1 MHLGLLFEI
10 SALSE
15 GFSLSEFEFKIKWFW
30 VLQGNNRLEWSLSN
44 RHSRSTVR
52 SILAAWDWT
61 WTLTPQRP
69 PQSNLW
75 NQSTRTK
82 MKALCMICDCII
94 ANYESVMLEILFFF
108 EMKIFEIW
116 RKNRL
121 IADSFHQRKASKKL
135 PNQDNVLLDF
145 LEEKE
150 NIWHFSMNNEINIKA
165 EFSLSEIKR
174 IP

>member
-1 MHLGLLFEI
+1 
-10 SALSE
+10 
-15 GFSLSEFEFKIKWFW
+15 
-30 VLQGNNRLEWSLSN
+30 
-44 RHSRSTVR
+44 
-52 SILAAWDWT
+52 
-61 WTLTPQRP
+61 
-69 PQSNLW
+69 
-75 NQSTRTK
+75 
-82 MKALCMICDCII
+82 
-94 ANYESVMLEILFFF
+94 
-108 EMKIFEIW
+108 MKIFEIW

-165 EFSLSEIKR
+165 EFSVSEIER

>member
-1 MHLGLLFEI
+1 MISSSLTDSTGFRKWSLVHLGLLFEI

-82 MKALCMICDCII
+82 MKALCMICDRII
-94 ANYESVMLEILFFF
+94 ANYESVMLEIHFFF
-108 EMKIFEIW
+108 W
-116 RKNRL
+116 
-121 IADSFHQRKASKKL
+121 D
-135 PNQDNVLLDF
+135 
-145 LEEKE
+145 E
-150 NIWHFSMNNEINIKA
+150 NIWDLKEEQTNSWLIPPKESFKEVTQSRQRIAWFFRRKGKHLALFNE
-165 EFSLSEIKR
+165 
-174 IP
+174 